1 VRAGFDVSA
10 AGSTSPGI
18 GRYIVELGEALA
30 RVAPAGSVI
39 PVSHRSDAAGPAFP
53 SRRAWTHLVLPG
65 WLARAG
71 LDLVHYPAHDGPLVG
86 RTPAVVTI
94 HDLSWLT
101 DPGLH
106 RRRRVLR
113 ARLVLGRLAR
123 RAAAVIVPSEVT
135 AGAVTARLG
144 IRRERIHVTPLAPA
158 AAFRPVETDAAKSV
172 TTRLDVQA
180 GAFLFVGT
188 IEPRKNLAAVLD
200 ALAIHRRTERAA
212 RLIVVGE
219 PGWEVSLPAEVRR
232 RALGSAVTWL
242 RGIGDPDLAAIMSGA
257 AALVAPSLDEG
268 FGLPVVEAMAV
279 GLPVVTSETGA
290 QAEVAGDAAL
300 TVDPRDPGAI
310 ASAMR
315 TLIDDAAVAADLRA
329 RGLARAATFSWART
343 ARETLAVYHSV
354 VDGAG
359 GTGS

>member
-1 VRAGFDVSA
+1 MKAGFDVSA
-10 AGSTSPGI
+10 TGSTSPGI
-18 GRYIVELGEALA
+18 GRYIVELGTALA
-30 RVAPAGSVI
+30 RAAPTGSVI
-39 PVSHRSDAAGPAFP
+39 PVSHRSGAAGPAFP

-94 HDLSWLT
+94 HDLSWLA

-123 RAAAVIVPSEVT
+123 RAAAVIVPSEAT
-135 AGAVTARLG
+135 AAAVLTHLG

-158 AAFRPVETDAAKSV
+158 SAFRPVDVGAAR
-172 TTRLDVQA
+172 TATARLDVPA
-180 GAFLFVGT
+180 GTFLFVGT

-200 ALAIHRRTERAA
+200 ALAILRRSERAA
-212 RLIVVGE
+212 RLVVVGD
-219 PGWEVSLPAEVRR
+219 PGWVVSLPAEVRR
-232 RALGSAVTWL
+232 RGLGSAVTWL
-242 RGIGDPDLAAIMSGA
+242 RGISDPDLAAIMSSA

-279 GLPVVTSETGA
+279 GLPVITSEASA
-290 QAEVAGDAAL
+290 QAEIAGDAAL

-315 TLIDDAAVAADLRA
+315 TLHDDAAMAADLRA
-329 RGLARAATFSWART
+329 RGLARAATFSWTRT

-354 VDGAG
+354 VNGAG

>member
-1 VRAGFDVSA
+1 MRAGFDISA
-10 AGSTSPGI
+10 LGSTSPGI
-18 GRYIVELGEALA
+18 GRYIVELGGALA
-30 RVAPAGSVI
+30 RLAPSGSVI
-39 PVSHRSDAAGPAFP
+39 PVSHRSGTAGPAFP

-71 LDLVHYPAHDGPLVG
+71 LDLVHYPGHDGPLIG

-106 RRRRVLR
+106 RGRRVLR
-113 ARLVLGRLAR
+113 ARLVLSRLAR
-123 RAAAVIVPSEVT
+123 RAAAIIVPSEAT
-135 AGAVTARLG
+135 AAVVTARLG
-144 IRRERIHVTPLAPA
+144 IGRERMHITPLAPA
-158 AAFRPVETDAAKSV
+158 SPFRPVEADAAHV
-172 TTRLDVQA
+172 VAARLDVPA

-200 ALAIHRRTERAA
+200 ALVILRRTEQAA
-212 RLIVVGE
+212 RLVVVGE
-219 PGWEVSLPAEVRR
+219 RGWAISLPAEIRR
-232 RALGSAVTWL
+232 RGLGAAVTWR
-242 RGIGDPDLAAIMSGA
+242 RGVSDADLAAIMSSA

-279 GLPVVTSETGA
+279 GLPVITSRSGA
-290 QAEVAGDAAL
+290 QAEIAGDAAL
-300 TVDPRDPGAI
+300 IVDPRDPDAI

-315 TLIDDAAVAADLRA
+315 ALSGGAAAAADLRT
-329 RGLARAATFSWART
+329 RGLARAATYSWTRT

-354 VDGAG
+354 VDAAG

>member
-1 VRAGFDVSA
+1 MRAGFDVSA
-10 AGSTSPGI
+10 VGATSPGI
-18 GRYIVELGEALA
+18 GRYVVELGEALA

-39 PVSHRSDAAGPAFP
+39 RVSHRAGAAGPTFP
-53 SRRAWTHLVLPG
+53 NRRAWTHVALPV
-65 WLARAG
+65 WLPRAG

-123 RAAAVIVPSEVT
+123 RAAAVIVPSEAT
-135 AGAVTARLG
+135 AAAVLTRLG
-144 IRRERIHVTPLAPA
+144 VRRERIHVTPLAPA
-158 AAFRPVETDAAKSV
+158 ASFQPIEADAAQAV
-172 TTRLDVQA
+172 AARLDVPA

-200 ALAIHRRTERAA
+200 AVAILRRTERAA
-212 RLIVVGE
+212 RLVVVGA
-219 PGWEVSLPAEVRR
+219 PGWGVSLPAEVRR
-232 RALGSAVTWL
+232 RGLGSAVTWL
-242 RGIGDPDLAAIMSGA
+242 RGIGDADLAAIMSGST
-257 AALVAPSLDEG
+257 ALVAPSLDEG

-279 GLPVVTSETGA
+279 GLPVITSEAGA
-290 QAEVAGDAAL
+290 QAEVAGGAAL

-310 ASAMR
+310 TSAMR
-315 TLIDDAAVAADLRA
+315 TLRDDPAAAADLRA
-329 RGLARAATFSWART
+329 RGLARAATFSWTRT